1 MRKLTPKA
9 RVPWWAYLIA
19 APFVVNMCFLV
30 YVSLMVHGPIGG
42 SFDFHGG
49 VQVVREILPGLPLD
63 KAGVRPGDV
72 IIAVNGQQLMDGQDW
87 NSLRAQFEPEKPIPL
102 TVDRAGR
109 QLQLTLLIPRTRIW
123 RNLARRDLLL
133 TIFGDVIGFVCLALG
148 LLILFSRARH
158 FVAVLGA
165 LVVFTTGDL
174 IAGGPQY
181 ETAALFRHL
190 PWLIQILIISA
201 SFIGP
206 YGLMLFFGLFPR
218 PVFRRRWVLLI
229 FLLPGITAWLIQS
242 IPQLHVRFTPEHV
255 TGVLPHWLLMT
266 SRAIVQAYIM
276 CGFILLAINYRRL
289 EDVNERRRV
298 RLILFAAGISFG
310 AIATFFSLLYFAQ
323 GAQVARLFFYWPP
336 FRFLVLFLW
345 AVFPLS
351 FAYALLRHRLFD
363 FRLMVRQ
370 GLQYA
375 FARRVLLSLAPGTL
389 AVLVIDLVLHREQPV
404 GAILAR
410 RGWFYLAVGGIG
422 YLAQTNRQRWLDAL
436 DRRFFRE
443 RYNAQRL
450 LREIVD
456 EVRQAS
462 SFEVEATRVVA
473 RIESALHP
481 ELVALLTRYP
491 RETFYRSIA
500 SAPAGLAPPAA
511 SVDSKLM
518 SLVRVLDQ
526 PLHITL
532 SDSAWLRQHLPKNEI
547 DFLLES
553 RLELII
559 PVALSPERTEALL
572 TLGPKRSEE
581 PYSREDTEL
590 LLAIVSALA
599 LLLER
604 PARQKVTAHFEE
616 CPKCGMIYDSGV
628 LLCSVDGEALKPSAL
643 ARTLAGR
650 YRLDRRLGA
659 GGMGAVYRSL
669 DTALERE
676 VAIKLVRE
684 ELVASADSAER
695 FRREAKAA
703 AAFSHPNLVTVYDFG
718 IESGSRAF
726 LVMELLVGVTLRQE
740 IEAKRRINPAHA
752 LSILRGVCC
761 ALEAAHSRGLVH
773 RDLKPENIFLVR
785 GDSSELPKV
794 LDFGLAKFVAMA
806 DGTLQATAETSF
818 GVLLG
823 TPRYMSPE
831 QLRGETVNKSWDLWA
846 LAAIAYEML
855 AGIHP
860 FPGAT
865 VAACQQAVL
874 AGKAMR
880 FGEHMPQSPP
890 AMDSLFSAALS
901 ADWHNRP
908 ASALALL
915 TQLEASLNTGMGM
928 AT

>member
-1 MRKLTPKA
+1 MRNLTPKA

-49 VQVVREILPGLPLD
+49 EQVVREILPGLPLD

-72 IIAVNGQQLMDGQDW
+72 IVAVNGQQLMDGQDW

-133 TIFGDVIGFVCLALG
+133 NIFGDVIGFVCLALG
-148 LLILFSRARH
+148 LLLLFSRARH

-276 CGFILLAINYRRL
+276 CGFILLAANYRRL

-298 RLILFAAGISFG
+298 RLILFAAGISLG

-323 GAQVARLFFYWPP
+323 GTQVARLFFYWPP

-404 GAILAR
+404 AAILAR

-481 ELVALLTRYP
+481 ELVALLTRHP

-500 SAPAGLAPPAA
+500 SAPAGLAPPAV

-532 SDSAWLRQHLPKNEI
+532 SESAWLRQHLPKNEI
-547 DFLLES
+547 DFLRES
-553 RLELII
+553 QLELII

-604 PARQKVTAHFEE
+604 PARQKVTAHFGE

-628 LLCSVDGEALKPSAL
+628 LRCSADGEALKPSAL
-643 ARTLAGR
+643 ARTLVGR

-659 GGMGAVYRSL
+659 GGMGAVYRGL
-669 DTALERE
+669 D
-676 VAIKLVRE
+676 
-684 ELVASADSAER
+684 
-695 FRREAKAA
+695 
-703 AAFSHPNLVTVYDFG
+703 
-718 IESGSRAF
+718 GSRAF

-761 ALEAAHSRGLVH
+761 AVEAAHSRGLVH

-880 FGEHMPQSPP
+880 FSEHMPQSPP

-901 ADWHNRP
+901 PDWHNRP